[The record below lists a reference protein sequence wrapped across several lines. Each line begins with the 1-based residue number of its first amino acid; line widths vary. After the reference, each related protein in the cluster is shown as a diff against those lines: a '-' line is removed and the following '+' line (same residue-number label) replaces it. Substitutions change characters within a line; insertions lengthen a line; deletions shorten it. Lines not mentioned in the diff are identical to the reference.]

1 MQFSVLINARTIG
14 IGNIS
19 RVKKLHIFLMNFFLD
34 TLYTYFYRLFL
45 GMGIIWYFELIGFAT
60 DDGSE
65 QKWMWLPDCLNM
77 LQV

>member
-1 MQFSVLINARTIG
+1 M
-14 IGNIS
+14 NIFMGHT
-19 RVKKLHIFLMNFFLD
+19 V
-34 TLYTYFYRLFL
+34 LYTYFYRLFL